1 MAPFVITEDI
11 RIMAI
16 AVKEGYMPSEPVEF
30 TYKVAETG
38 EILEAELLT
47 TLEIGDREYA
57 VYTLPGKNG
66 KIDIL
71 ASLVVQDEEGF
82 DKLVNIEN
90 QDDKEAIRKF
100 LEETMLIGEK
110 PAHKS

>member
-1 MAPFVITEDI
+1 MSDRLKQMIFDGLDLDWG
-11 RIMAI
+11 
-16 AVKEGYMPSEPVEF
+16 KDHEPQRFQVQI
-30 TYKVAETG
+30 ETG